1 VSSSEEVIRRYP
13 WRTVSGRRQSKRRSS
28 RYYYLLTLYLRENP
42 PDQTS
47 FRIAEL
53 ARQFGISY
61 QLMYTTARNY
71 HFDSK
76 FFLSKIPI
84 PINIQGSENEWA
96 WAIEQLH
103 QDGFYLIQPLEYHSG
118 WWGEPSFRQFED
130 YDNLYLKE
138 AFNRALNRL
147 QDAVD
152 FGLTLD
158 GLDVRKELE
167 YIQERQRRLE
177 NFSAENEEPSNDS
190 TSERTQDRST

>member
-1 VSSSEEVIRRYP
+1 MPS
-13 WRTVSGRRQSKRRSS
+13 RRQTRRRTS
-28 RYYYLLTLYLRENP
+28 RYYYLLTLHLRENP

-47 FRIAEL
+47 FRISEL
-53 ARQFGISY
+53 AAQFGISY
-61 QLMYTTARNY
+61 QLMYSTTRNY

-76 FFLSKIPI
+76 FFLSRIPI
-84 PINIQGSENEWA
+84 PIDIQGSEEEWD

-103 QDGFYLIQPLEYHSG
+103 NDGFYIIQPLAYHSG
-118 WWGEPSFRQFED
+118 EWGEPSFRQFED

-158 GLDVRKELE
+158 GLDVRRELE

-177 NFSAENEEPSNDS
+177 TFPAENE
-190 TSERTQDRST
+190 